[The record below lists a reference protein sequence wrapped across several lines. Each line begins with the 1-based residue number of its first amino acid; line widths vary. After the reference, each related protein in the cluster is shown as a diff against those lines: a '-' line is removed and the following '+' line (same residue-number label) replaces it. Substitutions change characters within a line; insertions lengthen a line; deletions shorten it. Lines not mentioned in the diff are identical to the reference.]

1 MRIAIMGAG
10 GVGGYFGGLLARA
23 GEDVTFIARGEHL
36 QAMKKNGLQIRSLEG
51 DFKIEV
57 QVTDDP
63 LKVGPMDLI
72 LFCVKAYDTEEAAL
86 QAKPMIAENTTV
98 ISLQNGV
105 EKEEI
110 LGRILGTKHIMGG
123 LCLVTAFIEA
133 PGVVTHHA
141 RKMLTFGEMD
151 GSQSTRGK
159 RILKVFKKAG
169 INAILSPDII
179 KAEWEKFTFICAVS
193 GLCCLT
199 RLPIVT
205 ILQNKEIKQLYI
217 DTMTEVIQVG
227 RKRGADLN
235 QEELIERFLNI
246 LKGASPEIKPSMLR
260 DLENGKQIEV
270 EPLHGAIVRFG
281 RALEVPTPINEV
293 IYACLKVV
301 NEDNHG
307 RNQT

>member
-10 GVGGYFGGLLARA
+10 GVGGYFGALLARA

-36 QAMKKNGLQIRSLEG
+36 EAMKRNGLQIRSPEG

-57 QVTDDP
+57 KATNDP
-63 LKVGPMDLI
+63 SDVGPMDLV

-86 QAKPMIAENTTV
+86 QAKPMISEDTTV

-110 LGRILGTKHIMGG
+110 LGRILGTEHIMGG

-133 PGVVTHHA
+133 PGVITHHA

-151 GSQSTRGK
+151 GSQSARGK
-159 RILKVFKKAG
+159 RIWEVFEKAD

-205 ILQNKEIKQLYI
+205 VLRFKEIKQLYI
-217 DTMTEVIQVG
+217 DTMKEVIHVG
-227 RKRGADLN
+227 LKRGVDLD

-246 LKGASPEIKPSMLR
+246 PKGASPEIKPSMLR

-270 EPLHGAIVRFG
+270 EPLHGHLRMPQS
-281 RALEVPTPINEV
+281 R
-293 IYACLKVV
+293 
-301 NEDNHG
+301 
-307 RNQT
+307 Q

>member
-1 MRIAIMGAG
+1 MRIAIMRAG
-10 GVGGYFGGLLARA
+10 GVGGYFGALLAKA

-36 QAMKKNGLQIRSLEG
+36 KTMKQNGLQIRSPEG

-57 QVTDDP
+57 KATNDP
-63 LKVGPMDLI
+63 SDVGPMDLV

-86 QAKPMIAENTTV
+86 QAKPMIADDTTV

-110 LGRILGTKHIMGG
+110 LGRILGTEHIMGG
-123 LCLVTAFIEA
+123 LCMVSAFIEA
-133 PGVVTHHA
+133 PGVITHHA

-151 GSQSTRGK
+151 GRQSTRGK
-159 RILKVFKKAG
+159 RILEVFKIAG
-169 INAILSPDII
+169 INAIISPAII

-205 ILQNKEIKQLYI
+205 VLQFKEIKQLYI
-217 DTMTEVIQVG
+217 DSMKEVIQVA
-227 RKRGADLN
+227 RNRGVDLD
-235 QEELIERFLNI
+235 QDELIERFLNI
-246 LKGASPEIKPSMLR
+246 PKGASPDIKPSMLR

-270 EPLHGAIVRFG
+270 EPLHGAVVRFG

-301 NEDNHG
+301 NEENRG
-307 RNQT
+307 RS

>member
-10 GVGGYFGGLLARA
+10 GVGGYFGALLARA

-36 QAMKKNGLQIRSLEG
+36 IAMKRNGLQIRSPEG
-51 DFKIEV
+51 DFKIKV
-57 QVTDDP
+57 KATNDP
-63 LKVGPMDLI
+63 SDVGPMDLV

-86 QAKPMIAENTTV
+86 QVKPMISEDTTV

-110 LGRILGTKHIMGG
+110 LGRILGTEHIMGG
-123 LCLVTAFIEA
+123 LCGVSAFIEA
-133 PGVVTHHA
+133 PGVITHHA
-141 RKMLTFGEMD
+141 GKLLTFGEMD

-159 RILKVFKKAG
+159 RIWEVLKNAD
-169 INAILSPDII
+169 IYAILSQDII
-179 KAEWEKFTFICAVS
+179 KAEWEKFTFICAVA

-205 ILQNKEIKQLYI
+205 ILQFKEITQLYI
-217 DTMTEVIQVG
+217 DTMKEVIEVG
-227 RKRGADLN
+227 CKRGVDLD

-246 LKGASPEIKPSMLR
+246 FKGASPEIKPSMLR
-260 DLENGKQIEV
+260 DLENRKQIEV
-270 EPLHGAIVRFG
+270 EPLHGTVVRFG

-301 NEDNHG
+301 NEDNRG
-307 RNQT
+307 RYQT

>member
-10 GVGGYFGGLLARA
+10 GVGGYFGALLAKA

-36 QAMKKNGLQIRSLEG
+36 KTMKQNGLQIRSPEG

-57 QVTDDP
+57 KATNDP
-63 LKVGPMDLI
+63 SDVGPMDLV

-86 QAKPMIAENTTV
+86 QAKPMIADDTTV

-110 LGRILGTKHIMGG
+110 LGRILGTEHIMGG
-123 LCLVTAFIEA
+123 LCMVSAFIEA
-133 PGVVTHHA
+133 PGVITHHA

-151 GSQSTRGK
+151 GRQSTRGK
-159 RILKVFKKAG
+159 RILEVFKIAG
-169 INAILSPDII
+169 INAIISPAII

-205 ILQNKEIKQLYI
+205 VLQFKEIKQLYI
-217 DTMTEVIQVG
+217 DSMKEVIQVA
-227 RKRGADLN
+227 RNRGVDLD
-235 QEELIERFLNI
+235 QDELIERFLNI
-246 LKGASPEIKPSMLR
+246 PKGASPDIKPSMLR

-270 EPLHGAIVRFG
+270 EPLHGAVVRFG

-301 NEDNHG
+301 NEENRG
-307 RNQT
+307 RS